1 MKKGKIFLVFLTIT
15 SLVASLFA
23 NTVSA
28 LEITITENGSGSS
41 SEVASDISSETVVQQ
56 SNNSQVTNNVGVNA
70 DTGGNSVSGSSG
82 EANITTGDISSNVL
96 IANSANFSESSLPCC
111 PDAGT
116 NVTISG
122 NGANSTNQANLAQST
137 ESIVSISQNA
147 DITNE
152 VRGYAST
159 GSNSAEGNMGNVS
172 IQTGDIKIKEIM
184 FNDPVNS
191 ASVRVGSGLGG
202 VSIKIKENGSET
214 ENKISV
220 QISKN
225 NDVFVDQQAE
235 FKNVSD
241 WYLETGNNKAN
252 DNMGDVDIETGD
264 ISFES
269 FIKNFAN
276 IGGVEV
282 SCCEEITPFPP
293 GGEDPAGDI
302 GGDGNGENKVGSLLP
317 SAAATE
323 AGGPG
328 IMGLSDT
335 SSEGAKALFFF
346 LSLAFIALGSKIM
359 TEELLSKTSERKL

>member
-1 MKKGKIFLVFLTIT
+1 M
-15 SLVASLFA
+15 
-23 NTVSA
+23 
-28 LEITITENGSGSS
+28 
-41 SEVASDISSETVVQQ
+41 
-56 SNNSQVTNNVGVNA
+56 
-70 DTGGNSVSGSSG
+70 
-82 EANITTGDISSNVL
+82 
-96 IANSANFSESSLPCC
+96 PCC

-122 NGANSTNQANLAQST
+122 NGANSINQANLAQST

-323 AGGPG
+323 
-328 IMGLSDT
+328 
-335 SSEGAKALFFF
+335 
-346 LSLAFIALGSKIM
+346 GS
-359 TEELLSKTSERKL
+359 